1 MIIWNGYCMAA
12 KLVVFCPKFF
22 FTFSEQELKIWQS
35 GKCISLFAESD
46 LKKGKANWISFLLE
60 IEKKYSYSPFQKSSY
75 MYIYRIIIY
84 VTAFNTWKIWKK
96 RKRYIYFKVISL
108 IEGKLFLGHNTCTCM
123 CLASPLPSGRGLC
136 PGTHRRSPAPGLLPY
151 ASGCICKLLFNLNI
165 FYWINQKYFKKQKPP
180 KQFLHLRVPLLTCA
194 SPFCNGL
201 SVDLHHGTPPDR
213 RCR

>member
-75 MYIYRIIIY
+75 MYIYNNLCDSIQHLENLKKKKEIY
-84 VTAFNTWKIWKK
+84 LFQ
-96 RKRYIYFKVISL
+96 RKL
-108 IEGKLFLGHNTCTCM
+108 
-123 CLASPLPSGRGLC
+123 SPLSKGNCSLVIIHVHVCALPHLC
-136 PGTHRRSPAPGLLPY
+136 PLGEDFVLEHIGGHRPQVCYLTLQVVSVSCCL
-151 ASGCICKLLFNLNI
+151 I
-165 FYWINQKYFKKQKPP
+165 WTYFIE
-180 KQFLHLRVPLLTCA
+180 
-194 SPFCNGL
+194 
-201 SVDLHHGTPPDR
+201 
-213 RCR
+213 